1 MGKETVVERTLSTL
15 YLLWDLLVLLVSS
28 EFVSDHTALTH
39 THTQTPIL
47 VVRRVKIILS
57 IFAYLFSTLSVF
69 PLISLVCS
77 FCILIKILNCPH
89 LWKLNVNTQKEQIK
103 SRGKKICCHRRRRR
117 CLASKTFMTVDVI
130 WSLCMNILIW
140 FNTIL
145 MHFKSIATPTTT
157 TKTTKNN
164 ILRPYRS
171 VDEAVRWS
179 LLANSTGECL

>member
-47 VVRRVKIILS
+47 VVHRVKIILS

-69 PLISLVCS
+69 PLILFVCS

-89 LWKLNVNTQKEQIK
+89 LWKLNVHTQKEQIK
-103 SRGKKICCHRRRRR
+103 SRGKRNLPSSSPPPLFGVENLHDSRRY
-117 CLASKTFMTVDVI
+117 LVFVYEYFDMV
-130 WSLCMNILIW
+130 
-140 FNTIL
+140 
-145 MHFKSIATPTTT
+145 
-157 TKTTKNN
+157 
-164 ILRPYRS
+164 
-171 VDEAVRWS
+171 
-179 LLANSTGECL
+179 